1 MKIKTSSTKETQT
14 LASQIAKQI
23 KNGGVVAL
31 YGKLGAGKTIFA
43 QGFAKDLG
51 ISEKIISPTFVLIR
65 QHPIPN
71 TKQIFYHID
80 LYRLE
85 DTKGI
90 GIEEIINNKE
100 NIVLIEWADRLENLP
115 KNAIKITIEKLSA
128 DQRQITIE
136 NPAGFL

>member
-1 MKIKTSSTKETQT
+1 MKIKTSSVKETQT
-14 LASQIAKQI
+14 LASQIAKKI
-23 KNGGVVAL
+23 KSGGVVAL
-31 YGKLGAGKTIFA
+31 YGKLGAGKTTFA
-43 QGFAKDLG
+43 QGFAKALG

-85 DTKGI
+85 DIKGL
-90 GIEEIINNKE
+90 GIEEVIDNKE

-115 KNAIKITIEKLSA
+115 KDAIKINIEKLPS

-136 NPAGFL
+136 NLAEFL